1 MLKGKVY
8 STKCFYQK
16 RAWLQKN
23 PGKVLTCIKQKRKV
37 FNQQPEFLS
46 QKTKIKTKK
55 QNPRQRELTK
65 PKAN

>member
-1 MLKGKVY
+1 MLLSEKSLAAEKPR
-8 STKCFYQK
+8 C
-16 RAWLQKN
+16 
-23 PGKVLTCIKQKRKV
+23 KVLTCIKQKRKV